1 MSYYRECPNCGAHL
15 DPGEACDCEKKPA
28 SEVGQLPA
36 MKVKRHTTADLFN
49 ETIETARAAGLL
61 AGLDA
66 ILDYAEPAR
75 DPQPISDFQF
85 ETLFQLRF
93 GGSEG
98 MYIDASIRGVWQDGG
113 TEGQRSIGTIK
124 TLREDRAAMLV
135 MGQAAGALTWCARD
149 CIDGNIDDYA
159 PAEIRARW
167 QQQRAERAT
176 AKEAQRN
183 ADGH

>member
-1 MSYYRECPNCGAHL
+1 MSFYRECPNCGAHL

-28 SEVGQLPA
+28 TEARESPA
-36 MKVKRHTTADLFN
+36 EKIRRHTTADLFN
-49 ETIETARAAGLL
+49 ETIEAARTAGLL

-75 DPQPISDFQF
+75 GAQPISDFQF

-113 TEGQRSIGTIK
+113 SAGQRDIGTIK
-124 TLREDRAAMLV
+124 TLQEDMAAMLT
-135 MGQAAGALTWCARD
+135 MGQAVGALTWCARD
-149 CIDGNIDDYA
+149 YIDSNIDDFA
-159 PAEIRARW
+159 PAVMLAKW
-167 QQQRAERAT
+167 QKQRATRAA